1 MTPRNFSL
9 SPLQLAAWRRHVF
22 CAFIVLLFVILA
34 VGGPLRLSMFAESAR
49 REAALRHYYSD
60 DLFAHRGDIVDTA
73 GVPLALSADVYE
85 IRADMVAL
93 AGTAHRRARLAELT
107 PQLAEV
113 MRIPLSQLK
122 QKFASGGRSI
132 LLRKSLPPARAQIL
146 RRMNLFGLRIEYN
159 SKRYYPQKEY
169 AASVVGYT
177 NYLNEGLAGI
187 ELARHAQ
194 LQPVDGKG
202 SGTRARTGWR
212 LNNTVFQPPRNGN
225 NITLSL
231 DSRLQFYAVEELQKA
246 MSRHRAIGGA
256 AAVMD
261 ARTGDILALASLPGF
276 NPNNIRSGFD
286 EKNKALTDAVEP
298 GSLAK
303 PFVAALALQTG
314 VANQRELFPTGKS
327 MVVGGVRLEEERIK
341 ESLNMAGI
349 LKKSSNIGAALLAH
363 RVGKERLWSVYRL
376 LGFGSGKMLG
386 MPGEV
391 SGVLRPAG
399 QWRQSGLTTH
409 AYGYGFSA
417 TLLQLLSGY
426 SVFANDGM
434 QITPRLEKRIPPSR
448 RRVFTKTVARRV
460 RAMLEGV
467 VEEGGT
473 ATRAAIVGYR
483 VAGKTGTAIKQAGG
497 AYQAGTYR
505 AFFIGLAPASN
516 PRYIAAVMIDEP
528 RRNGYGG
535 GAVAAPVFREIM
547 RRTLLL
553 NAVAPDAPF
562 DDHV

>member
-9 SPLQLAAWRRHVF
+9 SPLPLSAWRRHVF
-22 CAFIVLLFVILA
+22 CACAMLLFVILVTGA
-34 VGGPLRLSMFAESAR
+34 LWRPGMFAESAR
-49 REAALRHYYSD
+49 REAALRHHYTN
-60 DLFAHRGDIVDTA
+60 DLFAHRGDIVDAA
-73 GVPLALSADVYE
+73 GVPLAVSADVYD

-93 AGTAHRRARLAELT
+93 TGKQHRRERLAELT
-107 PQLAEV
+107 PQLAQV
-113 MRIPLSQLK
+113 MGISVRQL
-122 QKFASGGRSI
+122 QEKFASGGRSI
-132 LLRKSLPPARAQIL
+132 LLKKSLPPARAQIL
-146 RRMNLFGLRIEYN
+146 QRMNLFGLRIEYN

-177 NYLNEGLAGI
+177 NYRDEGLAGI

-194 LQPVDGKG
+194 LRPVDGRG
-202 SGTRARTGWR
+202 GGTRARAGWR

-246 MSRHRAIGGA
+246 MARHRAIGGA

-261 ARTGDILALASLPGF
+261 ARTGDILAMASLPGF

-286 EKNKALTDAVEP
+286 EKNKALADAVEP

-303 PFVAALALQTG
+303 PFVVALALQTG
-314 VANQRELFPTGKS
+314 VANRRELFPTGKS
-327 MVVGGVRLEEERIK
+327 AVVGGVRLDEERIK

-363 RVGKERLWSVYRL
+363 RIGKERLWSAYRL
-376 LGFGSGKMLG
+376 LGFGTGKVLG

-391 SGVLRPAG
+391 GGVLRPAT

-409 AYGYGFSA
+409 AYGYGFA
-417 TLLQLLSGY
+417 VTLMQLLSGY

-434 QITPRLEKRIPPSR
+434 QVMPRLEKRIPPAR
-448 RRVFTKTVARRV
+448 RRVFAPTPARQV

-467 VEEGGT
+467 VTAGGT
-473 ATRAAIVGYR
+473 ATRAAIAGYR
-483 VAGKTGTAIKQAGG
+483 VAGKTGTAIKQANG
-497 AYQAGTYR
+497 AYQPGTYR
-505 AFFIGLAPASN
+505 AFFIGMAPASQ
-516 PRYIAAVMIDEP
+516 PRYIAVVMIDEP
-528 RRNGYGG
+528 RSNGYGG

-547 RRTLLL
+547 RRVLLL
-553 NAVAPDAPF
+553 NAVAPDAPLA
-562 DDHV
+562 DHV